1 MKQFIDKLGKFPTQ
15 LLIIMIGLVGFVSL
29 LGNVPLF
36 DTIEL
41 RFAEYAREMLLS
53 HSFRQVQ
60 LNFEPVGLTPPLF
73 TWIQTAS
80 FYVFGV
86 NEFAARFPN
95 AIIGVLSMLMA
106 FRIGRYYFSSA
117 FGVFWALLL
126 GSSFLSILYFKSGIS
141 DPLGNYLVFL
151 SAYFL
156 FKVSIKDEFAP
167 RKMINSQMFRSVF
180 YSALFCS
187 LAMLTTGSINFLI
200 IVVLVTLVLLWNK
213 GKMTFSISN
222 FVWWMLFQSL
232 FIFLWL
238 NLEDGSWNVSKLS
251 VYIKSQIGILAAEN
265 TSGIRSLPL
274 FMLVL
279 LIGFFPS
286 SFLIWRVLKR
296 NADDTI
302 HQLLLKRWMLSLLLL
317 VFVLIYFHHRQ
328 FINQITLAFYP
339 LSFLGAYFLYKIYIN
354 ARSWKLVDSVILF
367 SGALVWAVAV
377 GGVIYLFSSGQQN
390 RLSAFINSTFWKD
403 AFTKS
408 VYWNMYEIALPA
420 LFIVAIILAIILF
433 HSRKNT
439 PAIGVMIV
447 SCALFFNLSL
457 VLLLPRLSLYSQDTF
472 ISTVKK
478 NNTHFVAKDFE
489 SYIPQFYSKNKTS
502 TDTVWVTKGESKIE
516 NCKDG
521 YCFSSN

>member
-1 MKQFIDKLGKFPTQ
+1 MKLFTDKFAKFPTQ
-15 LLIIMIGLVGFVSL
+15 LLIIMIGLVIFVSL
-29 LGNVPLF
+29 LGNVSLF

-53 HSFRQVQ
+53 QSFRQVQ
-60 LNFEPVGLTPPLF
+60 LNFEPVALTPPLF
-73 TWIQTAS
+73 TWLQTAS

-126 GSSFLSILYFKSGIS
+126 GSSFLSIFYFKSGIS

-167 RKMINSQMFRSVF
+167 RKMMNSLMFRSVF
-180 YSALFCS
+180 YSALLCS

-200 IVVLVTLVLLWNK
+200 IVVLVTIVLLWNK
-213 GKMTFSISN
+213 GRITFSFSN
-222 FVWWMLFQSL
+222 FVWWFLFQAL
-232 FIFLWL
+232 FIFLWV
-238 NLEDGSWNVSKLS
+238 NFEDGSLSFSKLTL
-251 VYIKSQIGILAAEN
+251 YIKSQIGILATEN

-339 LSFLGAYFLYKIYIN
+339 LSFLGAYFLYKLYIK
-354 ARSWKLVDSVILF
+354 ARSWKLVDSAILLT
-367 SGALVWAVAV
+367 GAVMWAVAV
-377 GGVIYLFSSGQQN
+377 GGVMYLFSSGQQD
-390 RLSAFINSTFWKD
+390 RLSAYIDSPFWKS
-403 AFTKS
+403 ALTKQ
-408 VYWNMYEIALPA
+408 VYWNSYEIILPI
-420 LFIVAIILAIILF
+420 LFVGAIIAAIILF
-433 HSRKNT
+433 HLKKNT
-439 PAIGVMIV
+439 PAIAVMIV
-447 SCALFFNLSL
+447 GCALFFNLSL

-472 ISTVKK
+472 TSYVKK
-478 NNTHFVAKDFE
+478 NNAHFITKDFE
-489 SYIPQFYSKNKTS
+489 SYIPLFYSKSQIK
-502 TDTVWVTKGESKIE
+502 TDTIFVTKGENKIG

-521 YCFSSN
+521 YCFSSK

>member
-1 MKQFIDKLGKFPTQ
+1 LAYSMKPFIDKLAKFPTQ
-15 LLIIMIGLVGFVSL
+15 LLIIMIGLVGFVSFI
-29 LGNVPLF
+29 GNVNLF

-53 HSFRQVQ
+53 QSFRKVQ
-60 LNFEPVGLTPPLF
+60 LNFAPVALTPPLF
-73 TWIQTAS
+73 TWIQTVS

-141 DPLGNYLVFL
+141 DPLGNYLLFL

-167 RKMINSQMFRSVF
+167 RKMLNSQMFRSVF

-200 IVVLVTLVLLWNK
+200 IVVLVTIVLLWNK
-213 GKMTFSISN
+213 GKITFSISN
-222 FVWWMLFQSL
+222 FVWWLLFQSL

-238 NLEDGSWNVSKLS
+238 NLEDGSWNISKLS
-251 VYIKSQIGILAAEN
+251 IYVKSQIGILATEN

-274 FMLVL
+274 FIFVL

-317 VFVLIYFHHRQ
+317 VFVLIYFHHKQ

-339 LSFLGAYFLYKIYIN
+339 LSFLGAYFLYKLYIN

-367 SGALVWAVAV
+367 TGALVWAVAV
-377 GGVIYLFSSGQQN
+377 GGVIYLFSSGQQE
-390 RLSAFINSTFWKD
+390 RLSAFIHSPFWKL
-403 AFTKS
+403 ALTKS
-408 VYWNMYEIALPA
+408 IYWNSYEILLPVV
-420 LFIVAIILAIILF
+420 FIAAILVAIILF
-433 HSRKNT
+433 HLKKNT
-439 PAIGVMIV
+439 TAIGVMIV
-447 SCALFFNLSL
+447 SCMLFFNLSV
-457 VLLLPRLSLYSQDTF
+457 VLLLPRLSLYSQGTF
-472 ISTVKK
+472 IAFVKK
-478 NNTHFVAKDFE
+478 SNAQFVAQDFE
-489 SYIPQFYSKNKTS
+489 SYIPPILFYK
-502 TDTVWVTKGESKIE
+502 
-516 NCKDG
+516 
-521 YCFSSN
+521 